1 MTEEDIQVIIK
12 TESDVL
18 IKSGVF
24 IGKRFPY
31 LKVNNKYYFYID
43 EIDEWLKEVTSSH
56 REYDT
61 AKGYIF

>member
-1 MTEEDIQVIIK
+1 M
-12 TESDVL
+12 
-18 IKSGVF
+18 F